1 MLAWKTGLLPEGTP
15 FLSPEYIFFTA
26 GAVTM
31 ERPDSGLKPEKLSTF
46 FHLHLVS
53 DATGQTLIGI
63 ARAAAAQFERGIA
76 IEHSYALVRTA
87 RHLDRV
93 LRQIED
99 LPGIVIYTLV
109 SDELRAM
116 LERRCAELQT
126 PCLSVLDP
134 VIQLF
139 GTYLGAEISHRP
151 GSQHSLNAEYFQR
164 IEAMQYTISH
174 DDGQS
179 IHDLDQAD
187 IILLGVSRTSKTP
200 TCIYLANRGLKAA
213 NIPVI
218 PNVQLPENL
227 LQLHQPLIV
236 GLTTSPNLLVQV
248 RRNRLLSLNQDDRT
262 DYTDP
267 ETVEEEIRYA
277 RRLYTRYNWPVI
289 DVTRRSVEETAAAI
303 LNLLSNRQENPL

>member
-1 MLAWKTGLLPEGTP
+1 M
-15 FLSPEYIFFTA
+15 SIY
-26 GAVTM
+26 
-31 ERPDSGLKPEKLSTF
+31 

-53 DATGQTLIGI
+53 DATGQTLIGM

-116 LERRCAELQT
+116 LEQRCAELHT

-134 VIQLF
+134 VIKLF

-164 IEAMQYTISH
+164 IEAMQYTIAH

-179 IHDLDQAD
+179 VHDLDQAD

-227 LQLHQPLIV
+227 LHLHKPLIV
-236 GLTTSPNLLVQV
+236 GLTTSSNPLVQV
-248 RRNRLLSLNQDDRT
+248 RRNRLLTLNQDEHT

-277 RRLYTRYNWPVI
+277 RRLFARYNWPVI
-289 DVTRRSVEETAAAI
+289 DITRRSVEETAAAI
-303 LNLLSNRQENPL
+303 LNLLSNRQDNPL